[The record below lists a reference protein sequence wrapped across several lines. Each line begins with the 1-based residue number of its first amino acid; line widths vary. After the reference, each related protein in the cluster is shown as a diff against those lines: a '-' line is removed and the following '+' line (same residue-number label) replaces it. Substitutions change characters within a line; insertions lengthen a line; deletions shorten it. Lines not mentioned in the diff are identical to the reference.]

1 MRHVSACCLPRPRVI
16 VRGVPSAHVSAP
28 PPSPFFGVH
37 APSQLQT
44 AETTE
49 TTETTDTAGCVREVV
64 GCQHAGL
71 DCALWDATTRLG
83 CHTTSLASGVYPVL
97 CLCLCAKGLCALR
110 LCA

>member
-1 MRHVSACCLPRPRVI
+1 MLPAAAQSDRARRAVCT
-16 VRGVPSAHVSAP
+16 RLCTSSLTLFR
-28 PPSPFFGVH
+28 S

-49 TTETTDTAGCVREVV
+49 TTETTNTAGCVREVV